1 MIDLLLLLQPN
12 LFSHEKKMFRKLTQT
27 YSFEQL
33 YKKNYAPLYY
43 YAFRFITDEEM
54 CKDIVND
61 VFEKAWQNFGKM
73 NPETASAYLY
83 AQVRNRCIDHLRH
96 QQVEEQYAD
105 FYRSITEED
114 MDTSPDEREERLQRI
129 EAFIEQLKDP
139 TKTILKECYYEN
151 KKYQEVAEDF
161 GISTNGVKKHIMK
174 ALKMLREEF
183 GIRKTVPE
191 NEP

>member
-1 MIDLLLLLQPN
+1 M
-12 LFSHEKKMFRKLTQT
+12 KRKVFRKLTQT

-33 YKKNYAPLYY
+33 YKKNYTSLYY
-43 YAFRFITDEEM
+43 YAFRFITDEEV

-105 FYRSITEED
+105 FYRVITEKD
-114 MDTSPDEREERLQRI
+114 VDTSPDEREERLQRI

-151 KKYQEVAEDF
+151 KKYQEVAEKW
-161 GISTNGVKKHIMK
+161 GISTSGVKKHIMK

-183 GIRKTVPE
+183 GIKK
-191 NEP
+191 

>member
-1 MIDLLLLLQPN
+1 
-12 LFSHEKKMFRKLTQT
+12 MFRKLTQT
-27 YSFEQL
+27 YRFEQL
-33 YKKNYAPLYY
+33 YKKNYTSWYY
-43 YAFRFITDEEM
+43 YAFRFITDENA

-61 VFEKAWQNFGKM
+61 VFEKAWQNFEKM

-105 FYRSITEED
+105 FYRAITEKD
-114 MDTSPDEREERLQRI
+114 VDTSPDEREERLQRI

-191 NEP
+191 NKP

>member
-1 MIDLLLLLQPN
+1 
-12 LFSHEKKMFRKLTQT
+12 MFRKPTQT

-33 YKKNYAPLYY
+33 YKDNYTRLYY
-43 YAFRFITDEEM
+43 YAFRFITDEET

-61 VFEKAWQNFGKM
+61 VFEKAWQNFGKL

-83 AQVRNRCIDHLRH
+83 AQVRNRCIDYLRH
-96 QQVEEQYAD
+96 QEVEEQYAD
-105 FYRSITEED
+105 FYRTITEED
-114 MDTSPDEREERLQRI
+114 IDTSPNEREERILRI

-151 KKYQEVAEDF
+151 KKYKEVAEDF
-161 GISTNGVKKHIMK
+161 GISTSGVKKHIMK

>member
-1 MIDLLLLLQPN
+1 M
-12 LFSHEKKMFRKLTQT
+12 FSKSTQT

-33 YKKNYAPLYY
+33 YKEHYARLYY

-61 VFEKAWQNFGKM
+61 VFEKAWQNFGKLK
-73 NPETASAYLY
+73 PETASAYLY
-83 AQVRNRCIDHLRH
+83 AQVRNLCIDHLRH
-96 QQVEEQYAD
+96 QQVEEQYAE
-105 FYRSITEED
+105 FYRTVSEED
-114 MDTSPDEREERLQRI
+114 LDTSPDEREERIRRI

-139 TKTILKECYYEN
+139 TKTILKECYYEK
-151 KKYQEVAEDF
+151 KKYQQVAEDF
-161 GISTNGVKKHIMK
+161 GMSTSGVKKHIMK

-183 GIRKTVPE
+183 GIRKKVPE

>member
-1 MIDLLLLLQPN
+1 
-12 LFSHEKKMFRKLTQT
+12 MFHKLTQT
-27 YSFEQL
+27 YSFEQI
-33 YKKNYAPLYY
+33 YKENYARLYY
-43 YAFRFITDEEM
+43 YAFRFITDEDT

-61 VFEKAWQNFGKM
+61 VFEKAWQNFGKL

-105 FYRSITEED
+105 FYRAITEED

>member
-1 MIDLLLLLQPN
+1 
-12 LFSHEKKMFRKLTQT
+12 MFRKLTQT

-33 YKKNYAPLYY
+33 YKENYARLYY
-43 YAFRFITDEEM
+43 YAFRFITDEET

-61 VFEKAWQNFGKM
+61 VFEKAWQNFGKL

-83 AQVRNRCIDHLRH
+83 AQVRNRCIDYLRH
-96 QQVEEQYAD
+96 QEVEEQYAD
-105 FYRSITEED
+105 FYRAITEED
-114 MDTSPDEREERLQRI
+114 MDTSPDEREERIRRI

-151 KKYQEVAEDF
+151 KKYQEVAENF
-161 GISTNGVKKHIMK
+161 GISTSGVKKHIMK

-183 GIRKTVPE
+183 GIRKKVPE

>member
-1 MIDLLLLLQPN
+1 
-12 LFSHEKKMFRKLTQT
+12 MFRRLTQT

-33 YKKNYAPLYY
+33 YKENYTRLYY
-43 YAFRFITDEEM
+43 YAFRFIIDGEI

-61 VFEKAWQNFGKM
+61 VFEKAWQNFGKL

-83 AQVRNRCIDHLRH
+83 AQVRNHCIDYLRH
-96 QQVEEQYAD
+96 QEVEEQYAD

-114 MDTSPDEREERLQRI
+114 MDTSPDEREERIQRI
-129 EAFIEQLKDP
+129 ESFIEQLKDP

-161 GISTNGVKKHIMK
+161 GISTSGVKKHIMK

-183 GIRKTVPE
+183 SIRKKVPE